1 MKELRAIIIE
11 DSRDDADLL
20 LYELRRNGYE
30 PVTTRVQL
38 AEDFE
43 DALLRE
49 TWDIVFSDWSMPR
62 FSAPEA
68 LEVLH
73 RNGVDLPFI
82 IVSGTI
88 GEDVAVAALRGGA
101 HDFLPKGNLTRLAPA
116 IERELRETAIRR
128 DRLAM
133 QEQLLISDRMASV
146 GILAAGVAHEIN
158 NPLNAVLGNLV
169 LALEDLES
177 MQAEPSEGPRLRQVI
192 EQLRDATE
200 SAERI
205 RDIAVDMKLFARA
218 ESEERTAV
226 DVRTV
231 VESSLRMAR
240 TEIRHRCQVTT
251 SFGDVPL
258 VDANESRLGQV
269 FLNLIVNAAQSMPE
283 GRMDENEIAISTMPG
298 ADGRVVVEV
307 RDTGCGIAPEV
318 RKLLFAPFFTTKP
331 VGVGTGLG
339 LSICHRIVS
348 EIGGTITVDSELG
361 RGSAFRVH
369 LQPAATATAPAS
381 TTATGAPGSAAHAD
395 APPAHRGSVLV
406 VDDEP
411 MLGVLTRRILEGD
424 HDVATTTSAKEALD
438 WIKEGRRFDLIVC
451 DLMMPHMTGMD
462 LYEELETLAPEQA
475 RRMVFLTGGAFTPRG
490 RQFLDAVPNTC
501 LDKPVDIR
509 KLRTLV
515 NERLS

>member
-11 DSRDDADLL
+11 DSRDDAELL

-38 AEDFE
+38 AEDLE
-43 DALLRE
+43 DALLQGG
-49 TWDIVFSDWSMPR
+49 WDIVFSDWSMPR

-82 IVSGTI
+82 IISGTI
-88 GEDVAVAALRGGA
+88 GEDVAVAALRSGA
-101 HDFLPKGNLTRLAPA
+101 HDFLSKGNLTRLAPA
-116 IERELRETAIRR
+116 IERELRETATRR
-128 DRLAM
+128 ERRAM

-169 LALEDLES
+169 LALEDLQAMES
-177 MQAEPSEGPRLRQVI
+177 EVDDGPRVRDVI
-192 EQLRDATE
+192 EQLRDARE

-205 RDIAVDMKLFARA
+205 RDIAVDMKLFART
-218 ESEERTAV
+218 EVEERTAV

-231 VESSLRMAR
+231 IESSLRMAR
-240 TEIRHRCQVTT
+240 TEIRHRCQVATR
-251 SFGDVPL
+251 FGDVPP

-269 FLNLIVNAAQSMPE
+269 FLNLIVNAAQSIPE
-283 GRMDENEIAISTMPG
+283 GRSDENEIAISTRQDP
-298 ADGRVVVEV
+298 DGRIVVEI
-307 RDTGCGIAPEV
+307 RDTGSGIPPEV
-318 RKLLFAPFFTTKP
+318 RKLLFAPFFTTKA

-348 EIGGTITVDSELG
+348 EIGGTITVDSEVG
-361 RGSAFRVH
+361 KGSVFRVH
-369 LQPAATATAPAS
+369 LLPAASRAATVAPS
-381 TTATGAPGSAAHAD
+381 SPTTTD
-395 APPAHRGSVLV
+395 APSARRGSVLV

-411 MLGVLTRRILEGD
+411 MLGVLTRRILEHD
-424 HDVATTTSAKEALD
+424 HEVVTTTSAKEALD
-438 WIKEGRRFDLIVC
+438 WITEGREFDLIVC

-462 LYEELETLAPEQA
+462 LYEELASVAPEQA

-490 RQFLDAVPNTC
+490 RQFLEAVPNLC
-501 LDKPVDIR
+501 LDKPVDITM
-509 KLRTLV
+509 LRTLV
-515 NERLS
+515 NERVS